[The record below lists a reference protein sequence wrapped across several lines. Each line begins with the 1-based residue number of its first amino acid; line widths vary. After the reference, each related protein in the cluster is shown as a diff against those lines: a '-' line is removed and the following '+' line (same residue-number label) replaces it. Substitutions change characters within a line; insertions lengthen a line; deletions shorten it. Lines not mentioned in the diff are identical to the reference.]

1 MAITVSTISPHT
13 RLTTPERVQSELGIA
28 DARVLDD
35 LVDRASAAVESYCH
49 QTFARETLTETLPGY
64 GGIHLQL
71 ARTPIVS
78 VSAVSDDGTVLTDY
92 SVADAKRGWLYRQAG
107 WGWTVQAWPGL
118 SGSLSFLDV
127 GQPVPRSEEPLFSV
141 TYIAGYILPPANV
154 TAETISASAV
164 DNSFNDSAS
173 GFPSNLKSGDI
184 ITVSGFATA
193 ANNGRFVVS
202 GTPTT
207 AKVIVTATLGT
218 EAASA
223 TSKTFIFQSLPYDVE
238 KATIETAKAYY
249 ARRASDGS
257 VIEKQAGPMRV
268 RYSETGID
276 PQGIPA
282 TAVGLLRPWVR
293 AA

>member
-1 MAITVSTISPHT
+1 MAITVSVLSPYT
-13 RLTTPERVQSELGIA
+13 RLTTTARVQAELGISTDTTLI
-28 DARVLDD
+28 DA
-35 LVDRASAAVESYCH
+35 LVDRASAAVEAYCH
-49 QTFARETLTETLPGY
+49 RSFGRETLTETLPGF
-64 GGIHLQL
+64 GGVYLQL

-78 VSAVSDDGTVLTDY
+78 VSAVSDDGSILTDY

-107 WGWTVQAWPGL
+107 WGWTVQVWPGL
-118 SGSLSFLDV
+118 AGSLAFLDM

-141 TYIAGYILPPANV
+141 TYIAGYILPQADV
-154 TAETISASAV
+154 TGTTLSASST
-164 DNSFNDSAS
+164 DNSFNDSGS
-173 GFPSNLKSGDI
+173 GFPSNLKAGDI
-184 ITVSGFATA
+184 IVASSFSNA
-193 ANNGRFVVS
+193 ANNGRHIVS

-207 AKVIVTATLGT
+207 AKVIVTTTLTT
-218 EAASA
+218 EAAGSSRTIA
-223 TSKTFIFQSLPYDVE
+223 FQNLPHDVE

-249 ARRASDGS
+249 ARRGSDGS